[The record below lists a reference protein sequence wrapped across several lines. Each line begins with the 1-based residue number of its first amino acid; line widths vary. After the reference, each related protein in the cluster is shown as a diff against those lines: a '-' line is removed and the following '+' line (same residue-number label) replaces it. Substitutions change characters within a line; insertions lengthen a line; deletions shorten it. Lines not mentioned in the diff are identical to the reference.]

1 MAFLFFPI
9 KRFFLLMYDIVKHVH
24 ITAVML
30 SILVFISRFILL
42 QFAPRIGNDKILRIV
57 PHVLY
62 TVLLIS
68 AVVLCSLIG
77 TYPLVDMWATQ
88 KLLGLLA
95 FAIIGLYCTKWAK
108 TKSMAWGGFFI
119 VLVFLMMTLHVAFSK
134 QPLFF

>member
-1 MAFLFFPI
+1 
-9 KRFFLLMYDIVKHVH
+9 MYEIVKHVH

-30 SILVFISRFILL
+30 SILVFIGRFVLL
-42 QFAPRIGNDKILRIV
+42 QFAPRIGNHKVLKIV
-57 PHVLY
+57 PHILY

-77 TYPLVDMWATQ
+77 VYPLGDMWATQ
-88 KLLGLLA
+88 KLIGLLV
-95 FAIIGLYCTKWAK
+95 FAVIGLYSTKWAK

-119 VLVFLMMTLHVAFSK
+119 VLVFFMMTLHVAFSK